1 MVISASS
8 LNEEKNQKNQKP
20 STEIASDSPA
30 VGATITLHD
39 AAVALASVAPSKKS
53 EKIADGRLLNALK
66 AGDIYSGFHCSMDPV
81 LWVSIPKQ
89 YWVNVPSD
97 EFRKI
102 RISPGKKNRTGAYK
116 VKLKEFSKEYMAARV
131 EFAKSSIEISPEWM
145 IEAFYEAI
153 ALLESMFEV
162 VIPLNMWTDYL
173 KSQEATKPLSAPE
186 LAADEKPGSGRE
198 AHSGWKKLNA
208 HLAAHLVVA
217 NGIASH
223 EEVEIKTVAA
233 TVYALVEKDP
243 ERGRLPKLSSFE
255 KEVSYV
261 FELVRRF
268 RRS

>member
-1 MVISASS
+1 
-8 LNEEKNQKNQKP
+8 
-20 STEIASDSPA
+20 
-30 VGATITLHD
+30 
-39 AAVALASVAPSKKS
+39 
-53 EKIADGRLLNALK
+53 
-66 AGDIYSGFHCSMDPV
+66 MDPV

-116 VKLKEFSKEYMAARV
+116 VKLKEFSKEYMSARV
-131 EFAKSSIEISPEWM
+131 EFAKSSREISPEWM

-153 ALLESMFEV
+153 ALLESMCEV
-162 VIPLNMWTDYL
+162 VIPLNTWADYL
-173 KSQEATKPLSAPE
+173 KSQQATKSLSAPE
-186 LAADEKPGSGRE
+186 MAADKKPGSGRE

-208 HLAAHLVVA
+208 HLAAHLVA
-217 NGIASH
+217 NGIGSH

-233 TVYALVEKDP
+233 TVYAVVEKDP
-243 ERGRLPKLSSFE
+243 ERAKLPKLSSFE

-268 RRS
+268 RAQRD